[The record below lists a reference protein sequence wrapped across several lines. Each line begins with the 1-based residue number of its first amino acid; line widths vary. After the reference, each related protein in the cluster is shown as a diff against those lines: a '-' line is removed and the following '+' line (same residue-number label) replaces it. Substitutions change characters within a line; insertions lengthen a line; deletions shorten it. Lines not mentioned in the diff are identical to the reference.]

1 MIPGGT
7 GGTGV
12 LQSILQTFGGTERWD
27 RWDHHE
33 RLPIRVDSPGR
44 IGPTCQYH
52 LFAAIPVEYHRSH
65 LSPPKK
71 LSREMKMELRI
82 MPAP

>member
-1 MIPGGT
+1 MGPGVPV
-7 GGTGV
+7 V
-12 LQSILQTFGGTERWD
+12 LQPILQTFSGTHGRD

-52 LFAAIPVEYHRSH
+52 LFAPIPVEYHRSH

-82 MPAP
+82 MTAP